1 MSLKLQEHHSK
12 INARMQTTKTFNQ
25 FTSCA
30 CVSIMSLKLQEYHSH
45 HSLINI
51 PTPTPRTY
59 RYDAIIMM
67 IETLGQ
73 DGIRNENH
81 ITSIVRP
88 MVSKL
93 QTVKNDNRMILP
105 LLECFTSLCKEFGLS
120 APMQSLA
127 RPLYH
132 RALKIVE
139 FGLLAGTAAAEK
151 GEDDFLESEH
161 IYVALDLVSGL
172 ADGIENNMQVI
183 VQNTNLLDL
192 LGHCANVKNFYV
204 CIRG

>member
-1 MSLKLQEHHSK
+1 MNFIFSSSCITCEH
-12 INARMQTTKTFNQ
+12 
-25 FTSCA
+25 
-30 CVSIMSLKLQEYHSH
+30 
-45 HSLINI
+45 
-51 PTPTPRTY
+51 

-81 ITSIVRP
+81 ITSIVGP

-93 QTVKNDNRMILP
+93 QTIKNDNRMILP
-105 LLECFTSLCKEFGLS
+105 LVECFTSLCKEFGLS
-120 APMQSLA
+120 TPMQSLA
-127 RPLYH
+127 RPLFH